1 MKATS
6 DKDDIYDADDGD
18 VGGGGDD
25 SEHAVD
31 LGDESNLRHLAFDHI
46 LQGNNPQFSAL
57 TMNNLDKDDQDLDL
71 DGNYVEDHG
80 DDDDGIFRMLK
91 GQRTWKTMVQL
102 GTQLLSKMI
111 VMMEMMVS
119 LVVMLRMQKRM
130 ITWKTMVQLGTQL
143 WSKMILMMEMMVRL
157 MVGVRMLKR
166 MFINLKTMVQLK
178 GLVT

>member
-1 MKATS
+1 MKATWNDL
-6 DKDDIYDADDGD
+6 DKDDQDLDLDRDDVED
-18 VGGGGDD
+18 HGDD
-25 SEHAVD
+25 EHAVD
-31 LGDESNLRHLAFDHI
+31 VGDESNLRHLAFDHI

-130 ITWKTMVQLGTQL
+130 ITWKTMQWCSWERRCAQ
-143 WSKMILMMEMMVRL
+143 R
-157 MVGVRMLKR
+157 
-166 MFINLKTMVQLK
+166 
-178 GLVT
+178 